1 MNNKKFNNKIK
12 QAFAYAKKNHS
23 FDDFESLVNY
33 YGEQSREDFN
43 NLLEFSSYSD
53 YNYIEKFKDN
63 LYNAF
68 EIDIPEDMD
77 NIDKDN
83 FENALYKVENGFYLK
98 KENCYI
104 LDF

>member
-1 MNNKKFNNKIK
+1 MDNNVFNNKIK
-12 QAFAYAKKNHS
+12 QAFDFTKRNHS
-23 FDDFESLVNY
+23 FNSFESLVNY

-53 YNYIEKFKDN
+53 YNYIEKFKNN

-68 EIDIPEDMD
+68 EIDIPKDMD
-77 NIDKDN
+77 KTDKEN
-83 FENALYKVENGFYLK
+83 FENALNKIENGYYLE
-98 KENCYI
+98 KENCFI

>member
-1 MNNKKFNNKIK
+1 MNNKEFNNKIK
-12 QAFAYAKKNHS
+12 QAFNYAKRKHS
-23 FDDFESLVNY
+23 FDSFESLVNY

-43 NLLEFSSYSD
+43 NLLEFSSYTD
-53 YNYIEKFKDN
+53 YDYIEKFKNN

-68 EIDIPEDMD
+68 EIDIPENMD
-77 NIDKDN
+77 KTDEEN
-83 FENALYKVENGFYLK
+83 FENALIMVENGYYLK

>member
-1 MNNKKFNNKIK
+1 MNNKEFNNKIK
-12 QAFAYAKKNHS
+12 QAFAYAKRNHS
-23 FDDFESLVNY
+23 FDNFESLVNC

-43 NLLEFSSYSD
+43 NLLEFSSYYD
-53 YNYIEKFKDN
+53 YDYIEKFKNN

-68 EIDIPEDMD
+68 EIDIPENMD
-77 NIDKDN
+77 DINKDN
-83 FENALYKVENGFYLK
+83 FENALTKVENGFYLK

>member
-1 MNNKKFNNKIK
+1 MNNKEFNYKIK
-12 QAFAYAKKNHS
+12 QAFNYTKRKHS
-23 FDDFESLVNY
+23 FDSFESLVNY

-43 NLLEFSSYSD
+43 NLLEFSSYSNYD
-53 YNYIEKFKDN
+53 YIEKFKNN

-68 EIDIPEDMD
+68 EIDIPENMD
-77 NIDKDN
+77 KTDEEN
-83 FENALYKVENGFYLK
+83 FENALIMVENGYYLK

>member
-1 MNNKKFNNKIK
+1 MNNKEFNNKIK
-12 QAFAYAKKNHS
+12 QAFDYAKRKHY
-23 FDDFESLVNY
+23 FDSFESLVKY

-43 NLLEFSSYSD
+43 NLLEFSYYND
-53 YNYIEKFKDN
+53 YNCIEKFKNN

-68 EIDIPEDMD
+68 EIDIPEYMD
-77 NIDKDN
+77 GIDKEN
-83 FENALYKVENGFYLK
+83 FENALTKVENGYYLA

>member
-1 MNNKKFNNKIK
+1 MNNKEFNNKIK
-12 QAFAYAKKNHS
+12 QAFAYTKKNHS
-23 FDDFESLVNY
+23 FDSFESLVNC

-43 NLLEFSSYSD
+43 NLLEFSSYDD
-53 YNYIEKFKDN
+53 YNCIEKFKNN

-68 EIDIPEDMD
+68 EIDIPENMD
-77 NIDKDN
+77 DIDKEN
-83 FENALYKVENGFYLK
+83 FENALTKVENGYYLR

>member
-1 MNNKKFNNKIK
+1 MNNKEFNYKIK
-12 QAFAYAKKNHS
+12 QAFNYTKRNHS
-23 FDDFESLVNY
+23 FESLESLVNY

-43 NLLEFSSYSD
+43 NLLEFSSYNNYD
-53 YNYIEKFKDN
+53 YIEIFKNN

-68 EIDIPEDMD
+68 EIDIPENMD
-77 NIDKDN
+77 KTDEEN
-83 FENALYKVENGFYLK
+83 FNNALNKVENGYYLE

>member
-1 MNNKKFNNKIK
+1 MNNKEFNNKIK
-12 QAFAYAKKNHS
+12 QAFNYAKRKHS
-23 FDDFESLVNY
+23 FKSFESLVNY

-43 NLLEFSSYSD
+43 NLLKFSSYTD
-53 YNYIEKFKDN
+53 YDYIEKFKNN

-68 EIDIPEDMD
+68 EIDIPENMD
-77 NIDKDN
+77 KTDEEN
-83 FENALYKVENGFYLK
+83 FENALDMVENGYYLK